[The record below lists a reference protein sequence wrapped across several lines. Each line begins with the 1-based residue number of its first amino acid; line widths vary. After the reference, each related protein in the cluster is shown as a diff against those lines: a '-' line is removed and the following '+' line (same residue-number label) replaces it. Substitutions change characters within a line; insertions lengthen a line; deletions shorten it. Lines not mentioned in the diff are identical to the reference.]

1 MFNPISPL
9 TLHDFHSDSEQPKG
23 QRVDILHFFLIC
35 VRCII
40 KTIFQLFNISEQLE
54 ALAGSCELLAHGHG
68 HAQPHGHGHPDASQ
82 QNATNDP
89 SPVQVTTNK
98 K

>member
-1 MFNPISPL
+1 M
-9 TLHDFHSDSEQPKG
+9 
-23 QRVDILHFFLIC
+23 
-35 VRCII
+35 
-40 KTIFQLFNISEQLE
+40 FNISEQLE